1 MAKSELVADELGTG
15 TCSSSQNSPGVSKL
29 LGKDHEFEEGGKGGD
44 SWPPFIDVFDVHF
57 LGGGQVFVETLSL

>member
-29 LGKDHEFEEGGKGGD
+29 LGKDHEFEEGGRGVIVGLHLLMYLM
-44 SWPPFIDVFDVHF
+44 FIF
-57 LGGGQVFVETLSL
+57 GGGQVFVETLSL